1 MSRVCDAWVDVSGG
15 KQKMQHQRMRCEEKV
30 LRLNITQLTGST
42 HCLWPVDADIYGWEC
57 VIANW
62 IIIIIGG
69 RGRIAEM
76 G

>member
-42 HCLWPVDADIYGWEC
+42 HCLWAVDADIYGWEC